1 MNNCVQYFSLR
12 KYNINNSV
20 KGPKN
25 NANFDLTIKM
35 LRKKLTETGN
45 VFKLYRIE
53 MLCRWHKKRPNHR
66 IKDDRME
73 KPLKGRQFMHNLL

>member
-1 MNNCVQYFSLR
+1 M
-12 KYNINNSV
+12 
-20 KGPKN
+20 
-25 NANFDLTIKM
+25 KM